1 MCAISGL
8 ILGPAA
14 SRESAESA
22 RSAVAAMI
30 QGQSRR
36 GPDGE
41 GTWDDGRAFLG
52 HNRLAI
58 VDLTAA
64 GRQPMESAS
73 WVLTYNG
80 EIFNAPEL
88 RADLES
94 RGRTFHGH
102 CDTEVLLQAIE
113 EFGVEGAVTKIN
125 GFFAFAAYRKTT
137 GELFLVRDR
146 LGIKP
151 LFYCLEDGAIGFASL
166 PAALAR
172 AVKPRWQLDAEAVRR
187 FFLLGAIFGNRT
199 FFSGIQRLE
208 AGTMLRFDP
217 ATGDKQTRRYWKPEP
232 RGGSLIGLVDDAVSI
247 RRMGD
252 VPMAVFFSGGVDST
266 YVASVL
272 REVDAIHLDSPER
285 PFAEEA
291 ARRLGLRLTT
301 LKCSDW
307 DQAKIHRDLARHS
320 GEAAMAG
327 PIPYMVAS
335 ALREKGYKVAF
346 SANGADELFY
356 GYPRTPIPG
365 LPAPTFRFQK
375 HDHPPLRCLRQQVL
389 NIFRHPAHFTVPAAM
404 DRSLT
409 LEELEAELRGTCALE
424 GFPESASY
432 RWLELQTYVLH
443 DLNPTLDFASM
454 AHGLEVRTPFL
465 DYRVVERALS
475 APPDHLVAPD
485 LGRKAPLKRAIRE
498 AGVPDWCIQRP
509 KVGFSLAPET
519 ERSLVDAQL
528 QSVEKLRAR
537 GLLHVHRSVLA
548 DTRSRNSLMASA
560 FAFEAWCEEWIDGGI
575 VSP

>member
-14 SRESAESA
+14 SRERAESA

-151 LFYCLEDGAIGFASL
+151 LFYCLEDGSIGFASL
-166 PAALAR
+166 P
-172 AVKPRWQLDAEAVRR
+172 
-187 FFLLGAIFGNRT
+187 
-199 FFSGIQRLE
+199 
-208 AGTMLRFDP
+208 
-217 ATGDKQTRRYWKPEP
+217 
-232 RGGSLIGLVDDAVSI
+232 
-247 RRMGD
+247 
-252 VPMAVFFSGGVDST
+252 
-266 YVASVL
+266 
-272 REVDAIHLDSPER
+272 
-285 PFAEEA
+285 
-291 ARRLGLRLTT
+291 
-301 LKCSDW
+301 
-307 DQAKIHRDLARHS
+307 
-320 GEAAMAG
+320 
-327 PIPYMVAS
+327 
-335 ALREKGYKVAF
+335 
-346 SANGADELFY
+346 
-356 GYPRTPIPG
+356 
-365 LPAPTFRFQK
+365 
-375 HDHPPLRCLRQQVL
+375 
-389 NIFRHPAHFTVPAAM
+389 
-404 DRSLT
+404 
-409 LEELEAELRGTCALE
+409 
-424 GFPESASY
+424 
-432 RWLELQTYVLH
+432 
-443 DLNPTLDFASM
+443 
-454 AHGLEVRTPFL
+454 
-465 DYRVVERALS
+465 
-475 APPDHLVAPD
+475 
-485 LGRKAPLKRAIRE
+485 
-498 AGVPDWCIQRP
+498 
-509 KVGFSLAPET
+509 
-519 ERSLVDAQL
+519 
-528 QSVEKLRAR
+528 
-537 GLLHVHRSVLA
+537 
-548 DTRSRNSLMASA
+548 
-560 FAFEAWCEEWIDGGI
+560 
-575 VSP
+575 